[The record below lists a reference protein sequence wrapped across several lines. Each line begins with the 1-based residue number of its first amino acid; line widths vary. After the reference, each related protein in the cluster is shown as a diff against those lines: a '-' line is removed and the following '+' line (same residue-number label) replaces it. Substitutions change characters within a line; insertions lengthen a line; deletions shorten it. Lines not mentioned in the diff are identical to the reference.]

1 MRGRNRGGREGWKEG
16 RDGLKG
22 GREGERGEGGKGGKQ
37 LCMLLLLSRAEVW
50 SLCWSPG
57 DTHMATCSEDQ
68 SVRVWDA
75 VRWEGVATL
84 TGHKLAVTSVDWKK
98 IRERNILVSCSDD
111 RVSGIET
118 NIGSTCSA
126 SQWFCLNVRNKP
138 ILCLKCCVLVF

>member
-1 MRGRNRGGREGWKEG
+1 MRRRVRGTRGKKRGEREGWNER

-22 GREGERGEGGKGGKQ
+22 GREGERGEGVKGGKQ
-37 LCMLLLLSRAEVW
+37 LCMMMLLSRAEVW

-75 VRWEGVATL
+75 VRWKGMATL

-98 IRERNILVSCSDD
+98 IRDRSILVSCSDD
-111 RVSGIET
+111 RVSDIVT
-118 NIGSTCSA
+118 DIGNACSA
-126 SQWFCLNVRNKP
+126 SQWFGLDVRNST
-138 ILCLKCCVLVF
+138 